1 MEIYTQYYSTLSF
14 NGKEIL
20 ADTFKWGLMTLSG
33 DRLTQFETDF
43 EEITDFMMNSGKFSR
58 ENVYSA
64 SLDQNGN
71 KIIIGERFFYQDTYF
86 AHEKF
91 LHWQNEFRNDPNV
104 ITYRSMVK
112 EQ

>member
-1 MEIYTQYYSTLSF
+1 MAAGRCFREK
-14 NGKEIL
+14 G
-20 ADTFKWGLMTLSG
+20 ADRETEESARQCQRVEAAG

-91 LHWQNEFRNDPNV
+91 LYWQNEFRNDPNV